1 MASDDRIRLS
11 PDDRNCC
18 VSKLQLLA
26 YGSTSYVASSSIMK
40 YAHQVPDRLEQINV
54 LWSGYLSA
62 MDKGHLQPLNIMI
75 FYDFSYTKHPVA
87 AAKLVWWGSRTT
99 GTTTLTLLELQNL
112 RRGLSGSW

>member
-18 VSKLQLLA
+18 VSKLRLLA

-40 YAHQVPDRLEQINV
+40 YAHQVPDRPEQINFP
-54 LWSGYLSA
+54 WSGYLSA

-75 FYDFSYTKHPVA
+75 FYDFSYTKHIT
-87 AAKLVWWGSRTT
+87 GSRARGHPT
-99 GTTTLTLLELQNL
+99 GKWSSDL
-112 RRGLSGSW
+112 RAT

>member
-40 YAHQVPDRLEQINV
+40 YAHQVPDRPKQINF
-54 LWSGYLSA
+54 LWSDTLA
-62 MDKGHLQPLNIMI
+62 VMDKVISKPFNY
-75 FYDFSYTKHPVA
+75 YDF
-87 AAKLVWWGSRTT
+87 L
-99 GTTTLTLLELQNL
+99 
-112 RRGLSGSW
+112 

>member
-40 YAHQVPDRLEQINV
+40 YAHQVPDRPEQIKFP
-54 LWSGYLSA
+54 WSGYLSA

-75 FYDFSYTKHPVA
+75 FYDFSYTKHTHTHTCRNTYSSHMPM
-87 AAKLVWWGSRTT
+87 
-99 GTTTLTLLELQNL
+99 
-112 RRGLSGSW
+112 

>member
-40 YAHQVPDRLEQINV
+40 YAHQVPDRPEQINFP
-54 LWSGYLSA
+54 WSGYLSA

-75 FYDFSYTKHPVA
+75 FYDFSYTKHIT
-87 AAKLVWWGSRTT
+87 GS
-99 GTTTLTLLELQNL
+99 
-112 RRGLSGSW
+112 

>member
-40 YAHQVPDRLEQINV
+40 YAHQVPDRPEQMIRIP
-54 LWSGYLSA
+54 
-62 MDKGHLQPLNIMI
+62 KGHLQPLNIMI
-75 FYDFSYTKHPVA
+75 SLIPNTHQRRRKLFCIGQADKSDREEEGGYVHLQLQIFS
-87 AAKLVWWGSRTT
+87 
-99 GTTTLTLLELQNL
+99 
-112 RRGLSGSW
+112 